1 MADSDDP
8 MDALRHVA
16 AARQTRMDEHTAY
29 RQSEPFNAALGR
41 IDRLVMD
48 YGVAIN
54 AIDLIATRYPPFFE
68 ERITLRIKQQFVE
81 SLVATAAAVKE
92 GLYNPARREL
102 RFLLEASVKTLWL
115 DSGCPAIGD
124 ATGAPSKPL
133 PTNVDEKVSS
143 LDDLGRERFGEI
155 VDSLRFGL
163 IDDVGA
169 ATYRQTAL
177 SLYSRLSTHV
187 HISSNIIARDLKGFD
202 RGRDFGFETTADV
215 NAIID
220 LARQVLDLALASHL
234 EAFDEGLVGEIF
246 TSLLYDMKRWS
257 FHKTPLVAAVSR
269 HFDYKSER
277 QHKLGN

>member
-1 MADSDDP
+1 MDDGDDP
-8 MDALRHVA
+8 MDALRRIA
-16 AARQTRMDEHTAY
+16 AARRARMDEHSAY
-29 RQSEPFNAALGR
+29 RQSEPFKAALGR

-92 GLYNPARREL
+92 GLYNPASREL
-102 RFLLEASVKTLWL
+102 RFLVEASVKTLWL
-115 DSGCPAIGD
+115 DSGCPSVGD
-124 ATGAPSKPL
+124 ATDAPLKPL
-133 PTNVDEKVSS
+133 PTTVDEKVAS

-155 VDSLRFGL
+155 VDSLRFRL
-163 IDDVGA
+163 IDEAGA
-169 ATYRQTAL
+169 AAYRQTAL
-177 SLYSRLSTHV
+177 SLYGRLSTHV
-187 HISSNIIARDLKGFD
+187 HISSNVIARDLKGFD
-202 RGRDFGFETTADV
+202 RDRDLGFETIADV

-234 EAFDEGLVGEIF
+234 EAFDEGLVGDVF
-246 TSLLYDMKRWS
+246 TALLDDMKRWS

-269 HFDYKSER
+269 HFDYKAER
-277 QHKLGN
+277 QPGFGN

>member
-8 MDALRHVA
+8 MDAFRRVA
-16 AARQTRMDEHTAY
+16 AERQARMDEHTAY
-29 RQSEPFNAALGR
+29 RESEPFRAAVGR
-41 IDRLVMD
+41 IDRVVMD

-54 AIDLIATRYPPFFE
+54 AIDLMATRYPPFFE

-81 SLVATAAAVKE
+81 SLVAIATAVKE

-115 DSGCPAIGD
+115 DSGCPTVGD
-124 ATGAPSKPL
+124 ATNASPKPR
-133 PTNVDEKVSS
+133 PTTVDEKVAS

-155 VDSLRFGL
+155 VGSLRFRL
-163 IDDVGA
+163 MDDAGSA
-169 ATYRQTAL
+169 AYRQTAV
-177 SLYSRLSTHV
+177 SLYGRLSTHV

-202 RGRDFGFETTADV
+202 RDRDFGFETIADV

-234 EAFDEGLVGEIF
+234 EAFDEGLVGDIF
-246 TSLLYDMKRWS
+246 TSLLDDMQRWS

-269 HFDYKSER
+269 HFDYKAER
-277 QHKLGN
+277 QPGLRN